1 MAREQYH
8 HGNLK
13 SALIDESLKQLHMVG
28 ADKLSFRTIARN
40 IGVVSSAPYNH
51 FSSKKELF
59 RELINIGS
67 RMLLKKM
74 NEEKLKQNVPSEM
87 LACIAKAY
95 LNFSIERKELF
106 LLMFSKNNLEIEKLI
121 SAISIQFLDIVKEK
135 FKDGSR
141 MRITEKGAAISAW
154 VMVHGLAELANNNNS
169 LVDLEKNLG
178 LNIKEIFVQMSAIWA
193 KGVSN

>member
-28 ADKLSFRTIARN
+28 ADKLSFGTIARN

-67 RMLLKKM
+67 RMLLKLAK
-74 NEEKLKQNVPSEM
+74 EEL
-87 LACIAKAY
+87 
-95 LNFSIERKELF
+95 
-106 LLMFSKNNLEIEKLI
+106 
-121 SAISIQFLDIVKEK
+121 
-135 FKDGSR
+135 
-141 MRITEKGAAISAW
+141 
-154 VMVHGLAELANNNNS
+154 
-169 LVDLEKNLG
+169 
-178 LNIKEIFVQMSAIWA
+178 
-193 KGVSN
+193 